1 MRYTGG
7 DNKLL
12 CFGWVIVDN
21 TLRGKGYEKQMLIL
35 VLKYEFKTLKSFF
48 MKIVLIDKLKF
59 AFFKLLIKNYFKW

>member
-12 CFGWVIVDN
+12 RFGCVIVDN
-21 TLRGKGYEKQMLIL
+21 TLRRKGYEKQMLIL

-48 MKIVLIDKLKF
+48 MKIVLIDKLQF

>member
-21 TLRGKGYEKQMLIL
+21 TLRGKGSEKQMLIL

-59 AFFKLLIKNYFKW
+59 TFFKLLIKNYFKW